1 VAGTASHVRR
11 QGTHAWACR
20 DSKRRENIV
29 LGLLKK
35 LFPPTARTALRSKL
49 ADWKLHRA
57 IQPLI
62 ETGRFTDAQLLA
74 FRRAW
79 SNEGFSADVRY
90 LAETIRLIEK
100 HGGPVLECGTGATSL
115 IAGILGERYGFET
128 YCLEQ
133 DPVWSL
139 IARRAL
145 EYHRIG
151 HVHILD
157 TPLQSYGPYVWYDTA
172 GQQLPKHFG
181 VILCDGPFV
190 DRSRGDAIYNSWRY
204 GVLPF
209 LHRTDATFDALLLD
223 DVNDKRAMKVLQRWI
238 VDWNTRHD
246 VISSDDGDCA
256 IVRAGYMN

>member
-1 VAGTASHVRR
+1 M
-11 QGTHAWACR
+11 
-20 DSKRRENIV
+20 

-35 LFPPTARTALRSKL
+35 LIPPSGRNAIRSKL

-62 ETGRFTDAQLLA
+62 ATGRLTSEQLVA

-90 LAETIRLIEK
+90 LAETIALIEK
-100 HGGPVLECGTGATSL
+100 HGGPVLECGTGATTI

-133 DPVWSL
+133 DRAWGQL
-139 IARRAL
+139 ARRAL
-145 EYHRIG
+145 EYHRISG
-151 HVHILD
+151 VHVLD
-157 TPLQSYGPYVWYDTA
+157 APLQSFGPYAWYNTT
-172 GQQLPKHFG
+172 GLQLPQHFG

-209 LHRTDATFDALLLD
+209 LHRTDSTFDALLLD
-223 DVNDKRAMKVLQRWI
+223 DMNDKRATNVLQRWI
-238 VDWNTRHD
+238 ADWNTRHD
-246 VISSDDGDCA
+246 VISSEDGECA